1 MNFIQIYKK
10 YLIVKIK
17 INITTN
23 LLAVDCNYIDSYIFV
38 KGSENQNRTGGL
50 GVMSPTLSPTKLSR
64 H

>member
-50 GVMSPTLSPTKLSR
+50 GVMSPTL
-64 H
+64 